1 MLTYQTKG
9 TTQPTAHGVTRP
21 QHGALAVV
29 LKADGQEVPTCVY
42 NELVASRLAALI
54 ELPAAL
60 GVLATG
66 DGATRYASLVASTSA
81 ARLPVGTRRL
91 ASRIAA
97 RYPFEAAGL
106 LVFDSFIGNWDRPG
120 NIKMALGTKDWFFC
134 AYDHSHALL
143 AAAATPEESI
153 EQLRTGSL
161 PGRPHLFAGTTKPSD
176 ARVWVDRIETLP
188 DALLR
193 RACCPGGPVNLV
205 DEPLQHQL
213 ADALLAR
220 RDQLSDIV
228 DRAFIV
234 PDASP

>member
-1 MLTYQTKG
+1 MLTYRTRRA
-9 TTQPTAHGVTRP
+9 TRPVAEGVTAP
-21 QHGALAVV
+21 LHGSLAAV
-29 LKADGQEVPTCVY
+29 LKSDGVEVPTCVY
-42 NELVASRLAALI
+42 NELTASRLGALI

-66 DGATRYASLVASTSA
+66 DGTTRYASLVASTSA

-91 ASRIAA
+91 ASRIAT

-120 NIKMALGTKDWFFC
+120 NIKMALGTKNWFFC

-143 AAAATPEESI
+143 AAAATPEASI

-161 PGRPHLFAGTTKPSD
+161 PGRPHLFAGLARPTD
-176 ARVWVDRIETLP
+176 AQVWVSRVQGLP
-188 DALLR
+188 DELLR

-205 DEPLQHQL
+205 DEPLQLEL

-220 RDQLSDIV
+220 RDQLADIV
-228 DRAFIV
+228 NRAFIV
-234 PDASP
+234 PGAMP

>member
-1 MLTYQTKG
+1 MLTYRTKG
-9 TTQPTAHGVTRP
+9 ATRPVAEGVTAPR
-21 QHGALAVV
+21 HGMLAAV
-29 LKADGQEVPTCVY
+29 LKSDGPEVPTCVY
-42 NELVASRLAALI
+42 NELTASRLGALI

-66 DGATRYASLVASTSA
+66 DGTTRYASLVASTSA

-120 NIKMALGTKDWFFC
+120 NIKMALGTKNWFFC

-143 AAAATPEESI
+143 AAAATPDASI
-153 EQLRTGSL
+153 EQLRAGSL
-161 PGRPHLFAGTTKPSD
+161 PGRPHLFAGAAKPAD
-176 ARVWVDRIETLP
+176 ARVWVDRLQTLP

-193 RACCPGGPVNLV
+193 RACCPGGPVNEV
-205 DEPLQHQL
+205 DESLQHRL

-220 RDQLSDIV
+220 RDQLADIV
-228 DRAFIV
+228 ARAFIL
-234 PDASP
+234 PDAAS